1 MFPCEFCEIFKNTFF
16 IEHLRWLLLDTHIS
30 VKPWNFLFFYSSPS
44 KLIIRKP
51 TSPGTI
57 WVCFWKA
64 FLFKVFYMHTYNTH
78 TRIYWQLLKKTLME
92 NFIFCARLALS
103 ASMKPFV
110 QNQCCQQQ
118 DWFPKIA
125 TTDLVSS
132 RLNSGLRKVFHR
144 GSRSHMFFKIGVLIN
159 FAIFTGKHRR
169 WTLFLIKLQFFRPA
183 ILWKRDSSI
192 GVFLW
197 ILWYF

>member
-1 MFPCEFCEIFKNTFF
+1 
-16 IEHLRWLLLDTHIS
+16 
-30 VKPWNFLFFYSSPS
+30 
-44 KLIIRKP
+44 
-51 TSPGTI
+51 
-57 WVCFWKA
+57 
-64 FLFKVFYMHTYNTH
+64 
-78 TRIYWQLLKKTLME
+78 ME

-183 ILWKRDSSI
+183 TLSKETPTQVFSCEYCDIFKNSSFIEHLWWLLLVIFHKILTCQCGNNYS
-192 GVFLW
+192 
-197 ILWYF
+197 